1 MFKFEEILC
10 CPEDKGDLE
19 AIENKL
25 LKCKICQHEY
35 PVVNGIPRLLSG
47 PYYNESWDEKWVK
60 YDGGVGYNF
69 RIIDETDMAYKIHN
83 IIKFF
88 EEKEQFLN
96 SVKDSVVTLDVGCG
110 VGQYAV
116 RLLQLGAPF
125 VIALD
130 LSSGA
135 VETGKKIIKDKFPE
149 LSDRIMFVQADASFL
164 PFKDNTFCVSQ
175 ALASI
180 HHSGRLDECVS
191 ELARVT
197 KKEGILTAW
206 IYARPFFEKGDK
218 CRESFLSLLG
228 SFFKNSILI
237 LGSFRRDLVH
247 IVLRRMPKI
256 ILHNILCFMA
266 SDLVFSLRKLVARFY
281 YRHIFCYPDKGYRL
295 INLYDAYS
303 PMYAEVSS
311 EADIV
316 RWSVE
321 NKFKTIDTVDHRL
334 GFIARKEP

>member
-19 AIENKL
+19 TIENKS

-35 PVVNGIPRLLSG
+35 PIVNDIPRLLSG
-47 PYYNESWDEKWVK
+47 PYYNESWDEKWTK
-60 YDGGVGYNF
+60 YDGGIGYNY
-69 RIIDETDMAYKIHN
+69 RIIDETDMAYKMHN
-83 IIKFF
+83 VMRFF
-88 EEKEQFLN
+88 EENELFLS
-96 SVKDSVVTLDVGCG
+96 SVKHSVAALDVGCG
-110 VGQYAV
+110 VGQYAI

-135 VETGKKIIKDKFPE
+135 VETGQKIIKDKFPE
-149 LSDRIMFVQADASFL
+149 FSDRIMFVQANASFL
-164 PFKDNTFCVSQ
+164 PFKSDTFCVSQ

-180 HHSGRLDECVS
+180 HHSGRLDKCVS
-191 ELARVT
+191 ELTRVT
-197 KKEGILTAW
+197 KKEGFLTAW
-206 IYARPFFEKGDK
+206 VYAKSFFERGDK

-247 IVLRRMPKI
+247 IVLRRLPKI

>member
-1 MFKFEEILC
+1 MIYNFFKWGVLLPGAFFRLKKCNVCSKNLHKGRLLIIQLHLNRIDMFKFEEILC

-47 PYYNESWDEKWVK
+47 PYYNESWDEKWIK
-60 YDGGVGYNF
+60 YDGGIGYNY

-164 PFKDNTFCVSQ
+164 PLKDDTFCVSQ
-175 ALASI
+175 A
-180 HHSGRLDECVS
+180 
-191 ELARVT
+191 
-197 KKEGILTAW
+197 
-206 IYARPFFEKGDK
+206 
-218 CRESFLSLLG
+218 
-228 SFFKNSILI
+228 
-237 LGSFRRDLVH
+237 
-247 IVLRRMPKI
+247 
-256 ILHNILCFMA
+256 
-266 SDLVFSLRKLVARFY
+266 
-281 YRHIFCYPDKGYRL
+281 
-295 INLYDAYS
+295 
-303 PMYAEVSS
+303 
-311 EADIV
+311 
-316 RWSVE
+316 
-321 NKFKTIDTVDHRL
+321 
-334 GFIARKEP
+334 